1 MLGVVCR
8 AQVKVLEWTRNRIR
22 YFIFL
27 NFYTFFATLMP
38 KTSGNMFSSMPSSN
52 MKLFLVSDAP
62 NNRNF
67 VAKFENVE
75 NI

>member
-1 MLGVVCR
+1 
-8 AQVKVLEWTRNRIR
+8 
-22 YFIFL
+22 
-27 NFYTFFATLMP
+27 
-38 KTSGNMFSSMPSSN
+38 

-75 NI
+75 NLSVAPISQLSYKDKLRSFLGSVVSKGRIMTVIVICCGGDFTDPLGSGA